1 MTYLITRRKIIFHG
15 KRIQIWF
22 DSRTDLTATY
32 HCHIILEIYIIRSA
46 HISLHVPVQRIHWHK
61 SGSQERLIITDWIN
75 GCHNRILSSRPRKHS
90 HFLRCIKSLSDFLL
104 GRSRFIHQTITVS
117 LLHCFCQQF
126 LYKFCRYRPRI
137 RSILTSLF
145 FFEEYRLQIITQ
157 MFFYRFF
164 SILLHVRVK
173 SCVDFQSVSVDIIIC
188 PVLLFILCTPT
199 V

>member
-61 SGSQERLIITDWIN
+61 SGSQERLIITDWIH

-137 RSILTSLF
+137 RSILTSHF
-145 FFEEYRLQIITQ
+145 FFKE
-157 MFFYRFF
+157 
-164 SILLHVRVK
+164 
-173 SCVDFQSVSVDIIIC
+173 
-188 PVLLFILCTPT
+188 
-199 V
+199 